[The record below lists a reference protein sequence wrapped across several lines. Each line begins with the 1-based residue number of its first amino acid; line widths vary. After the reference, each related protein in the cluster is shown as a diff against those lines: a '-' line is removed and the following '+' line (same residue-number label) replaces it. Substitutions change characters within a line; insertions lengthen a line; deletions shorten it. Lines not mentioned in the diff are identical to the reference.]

1 MNRND
6 LKNYK
11 HNQIWIKEQIEYI
24 ESQKETINRL
34 STILSDMP
42 KGSKKVY
49 DEEAEKLV
57 KLEHCFEELMNKIL
71 IEEEKQ
77 KIIVEEVNKMEYPF
91 KNILFKKYIQ
101 GKTLVTIAS
110 EMKYN
115 YEYTKKMNSIALNK
129 FDKKFNN
136 KK

>member
-1 MNRND
+1 MNRKD

-57 KLEHCFEELMNKIL
+57 KLEDCFEELMNKIL

-77 KIIVEEVNKMEYPF
+77 KEIVEEVNKMEYPF

-101 GKTLVTIAS
+101 GKTLVTVADDMGYSYEHMKHMNKIAV
-110 EMKYN
+110 
-115 YEYTKKMNSIALNK
+115 NK
-129 FDKKFNN
+129 FEKKEI
-136 KK
+136 